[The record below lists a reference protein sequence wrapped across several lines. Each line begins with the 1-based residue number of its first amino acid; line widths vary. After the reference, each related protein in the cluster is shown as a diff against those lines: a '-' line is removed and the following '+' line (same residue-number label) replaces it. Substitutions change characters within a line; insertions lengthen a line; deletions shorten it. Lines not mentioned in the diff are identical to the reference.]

1 MRAVSIIG
9 FFIGVLALVV
19 VLMEV
24 VKQRKF
30 RKEVRASI
38 KKDVAEKEIVLSGYP
53 R

>member
-38 KKDVAEKEIVLSGYP
+38 KKDVAEEDLILYT